1 MSIEATEA
9 TEIQEIVIGEL
20 VDDESERLPVNVVV
34 EAAPTPAFHITR
46 HTVLAK
52 GELPPRA
59 EAVRFTDAD
68 FRVPDSIKERFDN
81 RGPRN
86 TRVNRDSTR
95 KRYRKWCEEQE
106 DPREAWPGTTTANL
120 AAYIG
125 HLIETGQGK
134 PREPFQP
141 YSPDTLLAYCTRI
154 ATWYPKG
161 ERPDDSAVREMI
173 EDYRLE
179 EYIPA
184 GGEKKEAAALTMKYL
199 VKVLDKIDETT
210 RIGRRDAAM
219 LVLQY
224 GMLYRSVEVTHLLVK
239 NIRIHAEG
247 VSVWT
252 SKSKTRRK
260 GNGRWRFIRDRE
272 DLRLV
277 ARVRAWLADL
287 RELREPSATEQNPAD
302 GESAY
307 LPNKPLFR
315 ALTSKGDLTRRQNAK
330 VSRQFLSGRSVN
342 VMVKARVAAVGL
354 AYIDGLKVTS
364 HSLRAGPNTDMV
376 EAQVPLEERNQAGD
390 WSPDST
396 LADDVYNRPDG
407 SVDITKHDPLDAVPL
422 YGGPAHAAVVHART
436 DGASPAERG

>member
-1 MSIEATEA
+1 MTETATEA
-9 TEIQEIVIGEL
+9 TEDQEIVFGEL
-20 VDDESERLPVNVVV
+20 VDDRPGRLPANVVV
-34 EAAPTPAFHITR
+34 EAAPAPAFHITR
-46 HTVLAK
+46 HTVLGE

-59 EAVRFTDAD
+59 DGAARFTNAD
-68 FRVPDSIKERFDN
+68 IRVPDSVKERFDN

-95 KRYRKWCEEQE
+95 ERYRTWCEKEG
-106 DPREAWPGTTTANL
+106 RVAWPGTTTANL

-125 HLIETGQGK
+125 HLIETGRGK

-184 GGEKKEAAALTMKYL
+184 GGEKREAAALTMKYL
-199 VKVLDKIDETT
+199 VKVLDGIDETT

-239 NIRIHAEG
+239 NVRIHAGG

-287 RELREPSATEQNPAD
+287 RELCEPSATEQNPAD

-315 ALTSKGDLTRRQNAK
+315 ALTSKGDLTRRRNAK
-330 VSRQFLSGRSVN
+330 ISGRFLSGRAVN
-342 VMVKARVAAVGL
+342 EMVKARVAAVGL
-354 AYIDGLKVTS
+354 VHIDGLKVTS
-364 HSLRAGPNTDMV
+364 QSLRAGPNTDMV

-422 YGGPAHAAVVHART
+422 YGGPAHAAVAQARA
-436 DGASPAERG
+436 DAAGAKEA